1 MSHVLAGITPLLA
14 TDGDTASPYKTKADR
29 KQFDDQE
36 MSCPIAP
43 DEATG
48 ERVKLRRRV
57 GVFTGKNRREYTGWK
72 KRLVAHLVL
81 LKLDQ
86 VLKRTPPEVRGLG
99 RKDGAGAYQERCEQD
114 CEVIDEICTTIEG
127 APLDQVAGCTYAK
140 ELMDTLDGIYL

>member
-1 MSHVLAGITPLLA
+1 MSHALAGITPLLA
-14 TDGDTASPYKTKADR
+14 PDRGTASPYKTKAGR

-99 RKDGAGAYQERCEQD
+99 GRKDGAYQERCEQD

-127 APLDQVAGCTYAK
+127 APLDQVAGWETSRK
-140 ELMDTLDGIYL
+140 LQD